1 MTSDEKIVSVQ
12 SKWIGHGFTQF
23 WNVVLLNSRLSLG
36 ARMLHATLSYYA
48 RQSNQAWPGQPKL
61 AEQMGVAERTVRDYL
76 RELETC
82 GLVATT
88 RRRNTSNL
96 YRLLDPSPAY
106 MAAFE
111 SADIAGSGLPVP
123 ADISGTVP
131 AESAAEVEAVE
142 VQEEEVKN
150 LGDQKSP
157 SALPGLEAPTPV
169 AKSDKQRE
177 VEEVELK
184 VEQIWAYWS
193 EVFPDRVTVGL
204 TDSRRRSVRKAVRA
218 VGGSVE
224 ICNAA
229 IDGLKQYRATV
240 KPGEIGLSVI
250 FETNMKDRSNLTEKI
265 EWWASQAPKV
275 GQAERHVSPLLRQRI
290 TDQKILVV
298 TMLRSPTNE
307 SARERGEAAAAWLR
321 ENAHIEAHAGSG
333 GAVIWKEIA

>member
-1 MTSDEKIVSVQ
+1 MNNDEKIVSFE
-12 SKWIGHGFTQF
+12 SNWIGHGFTQF

-36 ARMLHATLSYYA
+36 ARMLHATLTYYA

-61 AEQMGVAERTVRDYL
+61 AQQMGVAERTVRDYL

-88 RRRNTSNL
+88 RRRSTSNL

-106 MAAFE
+106 MAAFG
-111 SADIAGSGLPVP
+111 SADIADPNSSVP
-123 ADISGTVP
+123 ADIAGTVP
-131 AESAAEVEAVE
+131 AESAAEEEAVE
-142 VQEEEVKN
+142 VQEETEN

-157 SALPGLEAPTPV
+157 SALPGLEPPTPV
-169 AKSDKQRE
+169 AKSAKQTE

-184 VEQIWAYWS
+184 VTQIWAHWS

-204 TDSRRRSVRKAVRA
+204 TEPRRRTLRKAVRA
-218 VGGSVE
+218 VDGNVE
-224 ICNAA
+224 VCNAA
-229 IDGLKQYRATV
+229 IDGLKQYRANV
-240 KPGEIGLSVI
+240 RPGEVALSVI
-250 FETNMKDRSNLTEKI
+250 FETGMHDRSNLTEKI
-265 EWWASQAPKV
+265 EFWAGHAPKV
-275 GQAERHVSPLLRQRI
+275 GTAEQQVSPLLRQRI

-298 TMLRSPTNE
+298 TMLRSPSNE

-321 ENAHIEAHAGSG
+321 ENAHTEAHLGPN